1 MRPYTDQN
9 LPLNFF
15 SNTIY
20 PSFGKI
26 IDPTPEIYCMTSEDN
41 SKGQDIR
48 LVKSGN
54 DLWLEAKAILKK
66 KLSHPRFQSWITPLH
81 LASLENNQANIA
93 VKNDYMRGIIAGTYI
108 KAITEALSQVTKEKI
123 TCKITID
130 PTLPDVDSSSGIANV
145 SIFPEKRSGFDEANT
160 PESTTHPSN
169 TVNNTTSN
177 TSLIKKS
184 GPSVFNG
191 TNKSGLSSKHTFNTF
206 VVGSNNRFC
215 HSAALSVAE
224 NPGHSYNP
232 LFLYGGVGLGKTHIM
247 QAIGHEILLRSPHLS
262 VRYMTCERFTNELI
276 NSIRDDRMVE
286 FRRRYRQVDVLLMDD
301 IQFIQGKESTQEEFF
316 HTFNA
321 LREGGKQ
328 IVLSSDRPP
337 KAISLL
343 EERLKSRFEWG
354 LIADIQAPDLETRV
368 AILRK
373 KSEMEKMNIPEDVI
387 GYIASVF
394 VNNIRELE
402 GALLRSH
409 AYSNMTGTE
418 LSVRSMANIL
428 APVAPT
434 HTAANVTLESIIEV
448 VSQHYRIEPSE
459 MRSPKRSQD
468 LALPRHIAMYLAHD
482 LIQLSFPRIGQ
493 AFANRKHTSALYA
506 HAKVKEAMLTD
517 HAIAEAINQ
526 IIRKLNS

>member
-1 MRPYTDQN
+1 M
-9 LPLNFF
+9 
-15 SNTIY
+15 
-20 PSFGKI
+20 
-26 IDPTPEIYCMTSEDN
+26 TPDDN

-48 LVKSGN
+48 LVKSVN
-54 DLWLEAKAILKK
+54 DLWAEAKSILKK
-66 KLSHPRFQSWITPLH
+66 KLSHPSFESWIKTLQ
-81 LASLENNQANIA
+81 LASLENNQANIL
-93 VKNDYMRGIIAGTYI
+93 VKNDFMRSLISSSYMAT
-108 KAITEALSQVTKEKI
+108 ITEALSQVTKQKI
-123 TCKITID
+123 TCKVTID
-130 PTLPDVDSSSGIANV
+130 PTLPDAESDLGIVNV
-145 SIFPEKRSGFDEANT
+145 SIFPEKRGGFDDADI
-160 PESTTHPSN
+160 PESVSRTGNIIGSTTGN
-169 TVNNTTSN
+169 TNS
-177 TSLIKKS
+177 IKKS
-184 GPSVFNG
+184 GPVNLTN
-191 TNKSGLSSKHTFNTF
+191 TNKSGLNSKHTFNTF

-215 HSAALSVAE
+215 HSAALAVAE
-224 NPGHSYNP
+224 KPGHSYNP

-247 QAIGHEILLRSPHLS
+247 QAIGHEALQRSPHLS
-262 VRYMTCERFTNELI
+262 VRYITCERFTNELI
-276 NSIRDDRMVE
+276 NSIRDDRMVD
-286 FRRRYRQVDVLLMDD
+286 FRKRYRQVDVLLMDD

-321 LREGGKQ
+321 LRDSSKQ

-373 KSEMEKMNIPEDVI
+373 KSEMDKMNIPEDI
-387 GYIASVF
+387 IEYIASVF

-402 GALLRSH
+402 GALLRAH

-418 LSVRSMANIL
+418 LSVRSLANIL
-428 APVAPT
+428 APVGPT
-434 HTAANVTLESIIEV
+434 QTLANVTLESIIEV
-448 VSQHYRIEPSE
+448 VSQHYRVEPSE

-493 AFANRKHTSALYA
+493 AFSNRKHTSALYA
-506 HAKVKEAMLTD
+506 HSRVKEAILKNP
-517 HAIAEAINQ
+517 AIAEAVNQ